1 VIKIAEN
8 KLANP
13 AAIGLAAFGLTTFLL
28 NVVNA
33 GLVPVEAI
41 GIVLPMGLFYGGMA
55 QFCAGMWEVK
65 RGDTFGATA
74 FTSFGAFWI
83 ALAAMF
89 LLEGN
94 GLIAPLPAEGIAWF
108 LIAWGMFSFYM
119 TIGATQVT
127 KLLTIVFATLTL
139 LFFLLAVA
147 DFTGSAMLKQIAGFE
162 GIFVALLALYHGAA
176 ILLEESFGRPVL
188 PVGKVTKKPA
198 RKN

>member
-1 VIKIAEN
+1 VEN

-33 GLVPVEAI
+33 GLVPPEAI
-41 GIVLPMGLFYGGMA
+41 GMVLPMGLFYGGMA
-55 QFCAGMWEVK
+55 QFAAGMWEVK

-83 ALAAMF
+83 ALAVM
-89 LLEGN
+89 LLFEGN
-94 GLIAPLPAEGIAWF
+94 GLITAVPASGVAWF
-108 LIAWGMFSFYM
+108 LIAWGIFSFYM

-139 LFFLLAVA
+139 LFFLLAAA
-147 DFTGSAMLKQIAGFE
+147 DFTGSALLKQVAGFE
-162 GIFVALLALYHGAA
+162 GIAVALFAVYHGAA
-176 ILLEESFGRPVL
+176 ILLQESFGYPVL
-188 PVGKVTKKPA
+188 PVGHVKPKKSV
-198 RKN
+198 KSKK

>member
-1 VIKIAEN
+1 VEN

-33 GLVPVEAI
+33 GLVPAEAI
-41 GIVLPMGLFYGGMA
+41 GMVLPMGLFYGGVA
-55 QFCAGMWEVK
+55 QFAAGMWEVK

-83 ALAAMF
+83 AFAAML

-94 GLIAPLPAEGIAWF
+94 GLMAAVPASGVAWF

-139 LFFLLAVA
+139 LFFMLAVA
-147 DFTGSAMLKQIAGFE
+147 DFTGSALLKQIAGFE
-162 GIFVALLALYHGAA
+162 GIVVAMLALYHGAA
-176 ILLEESFGRPVL
+176 VLLQESFGYPVL
-188 PVGKVTKKPA
+188 PVGHVSPKTPVKSKK
-198 RKN
+198 